1 MRPSPRHVGSL
12 LAVGPGQP
20 GAGGSRMGEQLVQDE
35 EFWRERAEQ
44 LQTALNSRIVVEQ
57 AKGMLRE
64 RFGLDT
70 QGAFSLMRS
79 AARGK
84 GMNIHLLA
92 GLVPSS
98 FATPEP
104 IIWALARQPEMFM
117 AMSREDRV
125 MQTAEFFRRL
135 NETMAAELDLNIGGF
150 FCECANPYCNVTVK
164 LSRQDLTHLHSR
176 GGYYAMLPGH

>member
-70 QGAFSLMRS
+70 QGAFALLRS
-79 AARGK
+79 AARGEGVNIPLVA
-84 GMNIHLLA
+84 GMVTA
-92 GLVPSS
+92 P
-98 FATPEP
+98 FAAPGP
-104 IIWALARQPEMFM
+104 RVWGLARQQEMF
-117 AMSREDRV
+117 AAISREARV
-125 MQTAEFFRRL
+125 MQPAEFFRRL
-135 NETMAAELDLNIGGF
+135 NE
-150 FCECANPYCNVTVK
+150 
-164 LSRQDLTHLHSR
+164 
-176 GGYYAMLPGH
+176 AM

>member
-35 EFWRERAEQ
+35 EFWRDRAEQ

-70 QGAFSLMRS
+70 DGAFELLRS
-79 AARGK
+79 AARST

-92 GLVPSS
+92 GMVTSS
-98 FATPEP
+98 FTTPEP
-104 IIWALARQPEMFM
+104 IVRALARQPE
-117 AMSREDRV
+117 
-125 MQTAEFFRRL
+125 L
-135 NETMAAELDLNIGGF
+135 
-150 FCECANPYCNVTVK
+150 
-164 LSRQDLTHLHSR
+164 
-176 GGYYAMLPGH
+176 